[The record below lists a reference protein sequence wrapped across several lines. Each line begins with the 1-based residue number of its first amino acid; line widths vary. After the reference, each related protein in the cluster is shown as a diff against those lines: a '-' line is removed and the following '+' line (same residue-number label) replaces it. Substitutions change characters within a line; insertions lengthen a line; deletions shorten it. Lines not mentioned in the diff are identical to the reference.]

1 MEMSNSI
8 ANINSEIEVDS
19 DTMIAS
25 PSANAQQV
33 IAPRPRTIEE
43 TGLSMQFLGDLLA
56 KHLNDGGV
64 LNISQLAERCTL
76 AGTVIEGVLDFL
88 RKEGR
93 VEVRGQDEITR
104 GLRYALTDR
113 GRTSA
118 LDALLRSGYIGPAPV
133 PLDDY
138 IRVVEAH
145 SVHNVVVSREAM
157 AEQFANIVIRDEK
170 LNQLGPALHSGRAIF
185 IYGPAGTGKTYIT
198 QRLIGLLPDDVLI
211 PYAVSINET
220 VVQLFDPQLH
230 KACDDTGK
238 MPNHM
243 LGQGHDPRFVRCHRP
258 VIVSGGELTLDMLE
272 LNYNSVTKEY
282 QAPLQM
288 KANNGIFIIDD
299 LGRQR
304 VAPVDLLNRWIVPM
318 EEKKDYLSFGAG
330 CQFSIPFNNVLV
342 FSTNIN
348 PLELADEAFLRR
360 IGYKIHFDYLSEDE
374 YQRIWQQECEKA
386 GIDFDEG
393 VLNFLIH
400 ELHHKNQVPLLPCH
414 PRDLLNIALN
424 MGTYLGQ
431 PNSVTIERISDAWNT
446 YFVQLEENL

>member
-1 MEMSNSI
+1 MEMFN
-8 ANINSEIEVDS
+8 ATVEV
-19 DTMIAS
+19 MAG
-25 PSANAQQV
+25 SAKTQQV

-43 TGLSMQFLGDLLA
+43 TGLSKQFLADLLV
-56 KHLNDGGV
+56 KYLNDGGV
-64 LNISQLAERCTL
+64 LDIGQLAERSAL
-76 AGTVIEGVLDFL
+76 AGAVLEGVLDFL
-88 RKEGR
+88 RREGR
-93 VEVRGQDEITR
+93 VEVRGQDEIT
-104 GLRYALTDR
+104 GSLRYALTDR

-118 LDALLRSGYIGPAPV
+118 LDALLKSGYTGPAPV
-133 PLDDY
+133 PLNDY
-138 IRVVEAH
+138 IRVVNAH
-145 SVHNVVVSREAM
+145 SVHNIVVTREAM
-157 AEQFANIVIRDEK
+157 LQQFGDIVIREEK

-198 QRLIGLLPDDVLI
+198 QRLIKLLPDEVLI
-211 PYAVSINET
+211 PYAVSVNEK

-230 KACDDTGK
+230 HACDDSEK
-238 MPNHM
+238 RPDHM
-243 LGQGHDPRFVRCHRP
+243 LAQGHDPRYVRCRRP

-272 LNYNSVTKEY
+272 LSYNAVTKEY

-330 CQFSIPFNNVLV
+330 CQFAIPFNNILV

-374 YQRIWQQECEKA
+374 YERIWRQECEKA
-386 GIDFDEG
+386 GVDFDKD
-393 VLNFLIH
+393 VLRFLIH
-400 ELHHKNQVPLLPCH
+400 DLHLKKQVPLLPCH

-424 MGTYLGQ
+424 MGSYLGQ
-431 PNSVTIERISDAWNT
+431 ANSVTIERVSAAWDT
-446 YFVQLEENL
+446 YFVQLKAT